1 MPATEPPG
9 SPALAVLALALA
21 AFLTACAPAAESG
34 ERSAGAP
41 AGTAEATGRS
51 LQSPPDLQPGEWW
64 TVEVDPTL
72 VGVVI
77 PTTLVVTERSG
88 DRAVIGIPP
97 EEFSDDF
104 LLVHIPPLGDL
115 DLATFAWRVM
125 WDDFEAL
132 RFPLE
137 LGRTWSADFHGRI
150 VEAEVVRVEGNRAW
164 VVMTGERERI
174 ELTYDADMGM
184 ITEFREDALSLN
196 FRVTGHGFDYPG
208 EVLSFSGIRLGMME
222 SPPQGPAHHEMGSA
236 APTNVVEVDTQGSHG
251 SLSLVLW
258 NVGFQDEPGEYSITA
273 TAPDGT
279 VFRKDFTPAPGEAPV
294 QVQSFSHEAVNGTW
308 EVDFHR
314 DGPGGLLVELFTYDR
329 VRVRPGV
336 AAGGG

>member
-1 MPATEPPG
+1 MHPTTPRRKP
-9 SPALAVLALALA
+9 VLPLTALALA
-21 AFLTACAPAAESG
+21 AMVSACGPAGESG
-34 ERSAGAP
+34 ELNEGNAA
-41 AGTAEATGRS
+41 ATAAVNGRS
-51 LQSPPDLQPGEWW
+51 LATPPDLQVGEWW

-97 EEFSDDF
+97 EEFTDDF
-104 LLVHIPPLGDL
+104 LVIHIPPLGDL

-137 LGRTWSADFHGRI
+137 LGRTWWADFHGMI
-150 VEAEVVRVEGNRAW
+150 VEAEVTRVEGNRAW

-184 ITEFREDALSLN
+184 ITDFREDALKLN

-208 EVLSFSGIRLGMME
+208 EVLSFSRIRLGMME
-222 SPPQGPAHHEMGSA
+222 SPPRGPSHHEGDHEG
-236 APTNVVEVDTQGSHG
+236 PTNVAQVDTPGSHG

-258 NVGFQDEPGEYSITA
+258 NVGFQDEPGEYRITA

-294 QVQSFSHEAVNGTW
+294 QVQSFSHDVVNGAW

-314 DGPGGLLVELFTYDR
+314 DGPGGLLVELFTYDLAR
-329 VRVRPGV
+329 VGPGV
-336 AAGGG
+336 AATAP